1 MLLSNYLPSA
11 QFALVVSSIALAGG
25 LVLAADYFTS
35 APEPRDS
42 VVASDNPAGVE
53 AMDWQKALAEIQ
65 GEKKLAEPIDPA
77 VFATLKSQA
86 TAPTLTGTVGRS
98 LLLNL
103 SEAKS
108 QGLGSDFPT
117 QERLV
122 EQATAQ
128 AEIARGNPA
137 YSSADLSTV
146 PETEESLKAYGNTL
160 MAALTAY
167 PKTAREET
175 LLVVG
180 EAVDTGKSSTL
191 SKLTPIETEYR
202 ALTAHI
208 LALQVPATLVPLH
221 LQIVNNFARMTS
233 LYADLKVALA
243 DPMRG
248 IGALNLYASLVDETG
263 RLLTSLARM
272 FDENGIL
279 FASDEPGTHWSLL
292 LTLDDL

>member
-1 MLLSNYLPSA
+1 MPLGNYLPSA
-11 QFALVVSSIALAGG
+11 QFVLIVSSITLAGG
-25 LVLAADYFTS
+25 LVLTADYLTS
-35 APEPRDS
+35 TPQANDNVVTSDS
-42 VVASDNPAGVE
+42 PKDIE

-65 GEKKLAEPIDPA
+65 GEKTLAEPIDPA

-122 EQATAQ
+122 AQATAQ
-128 AEIARGNPA
+128 ADITRGNPV
-137 YSSADLSTV
+137 YTSADLLTV
-146 PETEESLKAYGNTL
+146 PETEGSLRTYGNAL
-160 MAALTAY
+160 MTALTAY
-167 PKTAREET
+167 PKTSRDQT
-175 LLVVG
+175 ILVVG
-180 EAVDTGKSSTL
+180 EAVDTGKSSPL
-191 SKLTPIETEYR
+191 SKLTPIEAEFR
-202 ALTAHI
+202 ALTADVLSI
-208 LALQVPATLVPLH
+208 PVPTTLVPLH
-221 LQIVNNFARMTS
+221 LQIVNNFARITS
-233 LYADLKVALA
+233 LYADLKVALT

-248 IGALNLYASLVDETG
+248 IGALNLYNLLVDETG

-272 FDENGIL
+272 FNENGIL

-292 LTLDDL
+292 ITLDDL